1 MMNRRPR
8 TFWGD
13 RKPPENRAA
22 MFRATTP
29 RNAATQKVTGST
41 ATIRIYGPIDSW
53 GGLWGVSA
61 KDVSSVLDDLDG
73 SIETIQVR
81 LNSPGGEAF
90 EGVAIMNLLRAHSGR
105 TVAVVDGLAASA
117 ASIIATGC
125 DELVM
130 SPGTEL
136 MIHNPI
142 SFAYGDADEMDKTG
156 RMLES
161 LSNTLASVYAAKA
174 GGDLASWRA
183 LMAAETWFTADEAVE
198 ASLADRTDTVPDSG
212 PTETAGADDPEILIE
227 ELGVEDAFDLS
238 IFTYAGRSK
247 APTPP
252 VIPIPS
258 DSLTQTPAAAPAGGK
273 PKEEGGIVPFS
284 DDSTATL
291 RQRLG
296 LAENADE
303 GTILAALDE
312 ALTERA
318 EPQTTTQLP
327 EGVVAIDSAQL
338 AELRASAEQGVQARA
353 QQERETRER
362 IVQNAIDTGRIAPA
376 RRDAWLNRLQ
386 VDPAEAETLNA
397 LEPGLVPVAQIGN
410 GQSDADNTESVFSDD
425 EDAALASLTGLPKG
439 AFRR

>member
-1 MMNRRPR
+1 MTHERPR

-13 RKPPENRAA
+13 RKPPQNRAA
-22 MFRATTP
+22 MFRATP

-53 GGLWGVSA
+53 GGFWGVSA
-61 KDVSSVLDDLDG
+61 KDVASVLDDLDD
-73 SIETIQVR
+73 SVDTIQVR

-90 EGVAIMNLLRAHSGR
+90 EGVAIMNLLRAHSAR

-142 SFAYGDADEMDKTG
+142 TIAIGDADEMDKAG

-161 LSNTLASVYAAKA
+161 LSNTLASVYAAK
-174 GGDLASWRA
+174 GGGELADWRA
-183 LMAAETWFTADEAVE
+183 LMTAETWYTADEAVT
-198 ASLADRTDTVPDSG
+198 AGLADRADTVPDSG
-212 PTETAGADDPEILIE
+212 PTETAGADDPEPVVE
-227 ELGVEDAFDLS
+227 EGGVEDAFDLS
-238 IFTYAGRSK
+238 IFTYAGRTK
-247 APTPP
+247 APAPANMHGS
-252 VIPIPS
+252 PS
-258 DSLTQTPAAAPAGGK
+258 PTPAAASAGGQ
-273 PKEEGGIVPFS
+273 PKERSGIVAFS

-303 GTILAALDE
+303 GTILAALEE
-312 ALTERA
+312 ALNERA

-338 AELRASAEQGVQARA
+338 NDLREKAEKGVQALAR
-353 QQERETRER
+353 QDKENRER
-362 IVQNAIDTGRIAPA
+362 IVQNAVATGRIAPA
-376 RRDAWLNRLQ
+376 RKDAWLAKLEA
-386 VDPAEAETLNA
+386 DPAEAETLNS
-397 LEPGLVPVAQIGN
+397 LQPGLVPVTEIGN
-410 GQSDADNTESVFSDD
+410 SDGHNNDNTDVVFTDADAE
-425 EDAALASLTGLPKG
+425 ALAKMAGTSKEALLHD
-439 AFRR
+439 